1 MKANVSEDPVYEN
14 VGYNASE
21 AMNLPESEGKQAKS
35 KNVLLPCPLYRLAPG
50 VAQIKIEHL
59 TSKDPK

>member
-35 KNVLLPCPLYRLAPG
+35 KHFLLPCLLYRL
-50 VAQIKIEHL
+50 L
-59 TSKDPK
+59 